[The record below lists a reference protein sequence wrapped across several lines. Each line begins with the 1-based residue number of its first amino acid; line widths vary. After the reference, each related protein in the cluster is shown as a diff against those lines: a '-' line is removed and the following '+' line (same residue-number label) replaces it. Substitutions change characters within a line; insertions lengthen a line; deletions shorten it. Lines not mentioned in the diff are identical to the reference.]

1 MIDLLCASK
10 MNDEATRC
18 GGRSDEKSR
27 THTHVKRFVH
37 GAFFTLT
44 NIHTKHKFQICLL
57 NVVSVCAMLCHHT
70 TSYHAIRTTSTLDYL
85 QLFLTLSPSRPPL
98 NPVAANS
105 VPTFST
111 SKHAFTSFY
120 SDLAVDFISSSFF
133 FCCRVF
139 RLCWESCVF
148 FSTSFS
154 FILRACGCIQIW
166 NRKSCT
172 AQERE
177 RERKKGKTMKLLEN
191 LLCESEWVCAFSI
204 KFNKHT
210 KWVEPK
216 SSGKAS
222 KTERETEGKKR
233 KQFNKIHLFPY
244 CQISLLCF

>member
-1 MIDLLCASK
+1 MWWK
-10 MNDEATRC
+10 EWRKT
-18 GGRSDEKSR
+18 

-105 VPTFST
+105 APTFST

-133 FCCRVF
+133 SVAASFGYAETR
-139 RLCWESCVF
+139 VF
-148 FSTSFS
+148 FSQHHFHSYYVLADVFKYETEK
-154 FILRACGCIQIW
+154 AAP
-166 NRKSCT
+166 RKR
-172 AQERE
+172 EKE
-177 RERKKGKTMKLLEN
+177 RERKEKRWNCLRIYYVKVSECAHFLSN
-191 LLCESEWVCAFSI
+191 LTNI
-204 KFNKHT
+204 RN
-210 KWVEPK
+210 
-216 SSGKAS
+216 G
-222 KTERETEGKKR
+222 
-233 KQFNKIHLFPY
+233 
-244 CQISLLCF
+244 